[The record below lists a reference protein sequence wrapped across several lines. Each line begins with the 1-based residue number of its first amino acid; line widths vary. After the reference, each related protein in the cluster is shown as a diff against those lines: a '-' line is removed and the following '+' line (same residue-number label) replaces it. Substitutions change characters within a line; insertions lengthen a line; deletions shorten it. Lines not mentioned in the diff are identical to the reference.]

1 MPLSFCGSDNS
12 SAYSVGKGV
21 LKNACFVDALNLVP
35 HVFLLFITCPILF
48 IGWGS
53 QSSKVQIHHSTWL
66 HFPGH
71 SLRWVLTFTLFFVGF
86 CEIAE
91 GMVSDSFL
99 PTSHLHLYMPPMMG
113 FIAGLASIVYYH
125 NIETSNFPKLL
136 LALLGYW
143 LLAFT
148 MKLLKLVQFCQHGVG
163 PSELRFCITALL
175 VLIYAL
181 FLCLEVNII
190 RLRRYIFF
198 RKPLK
203 VNPPDDLLD
212 LGVRFMHPF
221 VNLLS
226 QSTYW
231 WLGNLISLAQKRL
244 IDLEDI
250 GKLPI
255 GMRAL
260 SNYII
265 LQNSFQ
271 EHKRE
276 CEARQE
282 VVPSLW
288 RSVFRTFGRPILV
301 SSVLRYMADLL
312 AFTGPLCIYGIVH
325 HLNNDEQQLKPQVHQ
340 LGVYFISSR
349 EFLANAYVLSVL
361 LFFSLVLQR
370 TLLQASYYK
379 AIETGIKFRAAVQ
392 TMIYDK
398 ILHLSTSSVSRGKM
412 TSRYISNV
420 VTVDSNQLMW
430 FLFLCPNLWAL
441 PVQII
446 VGVSLLYS
454 LLGVSALIGAAVIA
468 LLAPLQY
475 CIATK
480 LARAQKLTL
489 EHSSS
494 RIKQT
499 SELVHGIKLLKL
511 YAWEQVFCSTVE
523 ETRSKELRSLST
535 FAIYTALST
544 FMNAAIPI
552 TAVMATFVTY
562 VHLSSPDITL
572 SPAVAFAS
580 LALFHILVTP
590 LFLLS
595 TVVRFAVKA
604 LISMQKLTEFL
615 ATSEIGD
622 EPNTMD
628 VEPRP
633 KRSSNTDG
641 VQMMV
646 VNRKQP
652 QTPVWDD
659 FEPQDWRQFE
669 FTDGSEDF
677 AIKVT
682 AGVFTWA
689 SSEPALLTDI
699 NICIPHGRFTRQ
711 LTMVVGQIGCGK
723 SSLLSATLGEM
734 HLVSG
739 SVYWNRSGRAEQLSR
754 GRRGSVAYAA
764 QKPWILNSNVLEN
777 ITFGSPFDEERY
789 KAVINTCSL
798 QPDIDILP
806 QGDRTQI
813 GEKGIN
819 LSAGQRQR
827 ISVAR
832 ALYQHTNV
840 VFLDDPFTALDI
852 HLSDHLMHS
861 GILGLLHNDT
871 RTVVLVT
878 HKLQYLTHAD
888 WIVAMKDGTVQREGT
903 LKDIQTSDPEL
914 YEMWKELMNK
924 QDEELQKTIIQSRTV
939 LERKNLRRAMYS
951 KEVLVKTSFEDE
963 ENEEELEVH
972 TQARE
977 TATNR
982 QLPGLP
988 LGEWRSYLAAS
999 GWPLLLLI
1007 VLSQLCKHVSMA
1019 APDFWLAVWT
1029 SRALNVT
1036 AQNHTCTSDL
1046 LPEDCVFEHRWYA
1059 SVFAV
1064 LCCLAVVMCLI
1075 SSLAVEW
1082 VGLKAAR
1089 GLHKRLLGRIVR
1101 APLRFFDTTPLGSI
1115 LNRFSADLHM
1125 IDQLIPSS
1133 TESLVRSSLFSLS
1146 AVSVIAYVTPIF
1158 LVALVPLAL
1167 IHYFIQK
1174 HFRIASKD
1182 LQEMDENTKL
1192 PLLLHIMETVD
1203 GIATIRAFR
1212 HESQFRQKIF
1222 ELIDANN
1229 VPFLFLSAAN
1239 RWLEVRMDYIG
1250 ASIVLATAMASITR
1264 SFYSGLDSGLVGLG
1278 LTYALLVS
1286 IYLNW
1291 VVRNLADIEVQ
1302 LQAIK
1307 RVNNLMKVEIE
1318 DDERSPDPHAVP
1330 EDWPHRGEIKIN
1342 RLSAR
1347 YDASLKPVLKNLS
1360 SVIQPGQKVGI
1371 CGRTGSGKSSLS
1383 LALFRMLDIFDGSIT
1398 IDDVDISKIPLS
1410 LLRSRL
1416 SIILQDPVLFSG
1428 SIRFNLDPEA
1438 RSTDSMLWDA
1448 LEIAQLKCVVK
1459 ALPGGLD
1466 ATVREGGE
1474 NFSVGQ
1480 RQLFCL
1486 ARAFVRRTAVLIMD
1500 EATAALDMATE
1511 KILQKVVMT
1520 AFADRTVVM
1529 IAHRVANILDADVVL
1544 VLNQGLL
1551 EENDSPAN
1559 LLADPDTIFSSLVKS
1574 NK

>member
-1 MPLSFCGSDNS
+1 
-12 SAYSVGKGV
+12 
-21 LKNACFVDALNLVP
+21 
-35 HVFLLFITCPILF
+35 
-48 IGWGS
+48 
-53 QSSKVQIHHSTWL
+53 
-66 HFPGH
+66 
-71 SLRWVLTFTLFFVGF
+71 
-86 CEIAE
+86 
-91 GMVSDSFL
+91 
-99 PTSHLHLYMPPMMG
+99 
-113 FIAGLASIVYYH
+113 
-125 NIETSNFPKLL
+125 
-136 LALLGYW
+136 
-143 LLAFT
+143 

-535 FAIYTALST
+535 FAIYTALSSET
-544 FMNAAIPI
+544 STGAHGSRAWLKGTAFMNAAIPI

-633 KRSSNTDG
+633 KRSSNTDA

-699 NICIPHGRFTRQ
+699 NICIPHGQ

-739 SVYWNRSGRAEQLSR
+739 SVYWNSCPRLVLHFAFGR
-754 GRRGSVAYAA
+754 RRGSVAYAA

-924 QDEELQKTIIQSRTV
+924 QDEELQKETIIQSRTV

-1019 APDFWLAVWT
+1019 APDFWLAMWT

-1036 AQNHTCTSDL
+1036 AQNHTCTKV
-1046 LPEDCVFEHRWYA
+1046 EDCAFEHHWYA

-1428 SIRFNLDPEA
+1428 SIR
-1438 RSTDSMLWDA
+1438 S
-1448 LEIAQLKCVVK
+1448 
-1459 ALPGGLD
+1459 
-1466 ATVREGGE
+1466 
-1474 NFSVGQ
+1474 
-1480 RQLFCL
+1480 
-1486 ARAFVRRTAVLIMD
+1486 
-1500 EATAALDMATE
+1500 
-1511 KILQKVVMT
+1511 
-1520 AFADRTVVM
+1520 
-1529 IAHRVANILDADVVL
+1529 
-1544 VLNQGLL
+1544 
-1551 EENDSPAN
+1551 
-1559 LLADPDTIFSSLVKS
+1559 
-1574 NK
+1574 